1 MKPLSENVL
10 SDSGF
15 TIANY
20 TVKTTKL
27 QHLDG
32 QIHPNN
38 LSYGALSVT
47 IRKYTFTQCSSKRGC
62 IIRQTNVT
70 DTTNSDP

>member
-20 TVKTTKL
+20 TVKV

-62 IIRQTNVT
+62 LIRQTNVT